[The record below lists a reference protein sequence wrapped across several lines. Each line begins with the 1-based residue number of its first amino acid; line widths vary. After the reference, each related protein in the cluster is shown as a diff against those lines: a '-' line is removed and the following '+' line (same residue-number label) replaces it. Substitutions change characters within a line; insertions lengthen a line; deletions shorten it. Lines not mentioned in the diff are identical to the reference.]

1 MKKKISVLLVLLLT
15 FTCMSCLAE
24 VVPLAESTDRFD
36 MTLALPEGASLSI
49 NDEYDTT
56 TFANAVMPDVAE
68 VMITIG
74 PGEEYGEQSL
84 AELSDEEVQL
94 LVENTIEDF
103 DNPTSEINTT
113 PSGNKYILV
122 RQEGEYAMAT
132 IFTLYRGYFVQL
144 TQFHDDLSP
153 LTDKDTAFLMDI
165 LYGIE
170 FVDAAQ

>member
-1 MKKKISVLLVLLLT
+1 MKKKISVLLILLLT

-36 MTLALPEGASLSI
+36 MTLALPEGASLSL
-49 NDEYDTT
+49 NNELETT
-56 TFANAVMPDVAE
+56 TCAIAVMPDVAD
-68 VMITIG
+68 VMIMIG
-74 PGEEYGEQSL
+74 PGEEYGEQNL
-84 AELSDEEVQL
+84 AELSDEDIQL
-94 LVENTIEDF
+94 LVESTQEDF

-113 PSGNKYILV
+113 PSGNKYISV
-122 RQEGEYAMAT
+122 RQDGEYAMAT

-144 TQFHDDLSP
+144 TQFYDDLSP

-170 FVDAAQ
+170 FVEAAQ